1 MKEVDNVVDER
12 VLWEGKPFN
21 YGIPSFTSYK
31 ITDTRLI
38 VEKGIFTKKRE
49 EIRLFR
55 IRDISLK
62 RNLLERMLRIGDIT
76 LHTTDTTT
84 PTYKLRNLKGSI
96 DVSDVLGEAVENS
109 RMKHKAFE
117 LTEVQM

>member
-1 MKEVDNVVDER
+1 MRNET

-21 YGIPSFTSYK
+21 YGIPSFTQYT

-38 VEKGIFTKKRE
+38 VEKGILTKKRE

-62 RNLLERMLRIGDIT
+62 RSLLERILKMGDIT
-76 LHTTDTTT
+76 LHTTDETS
-84 PTYKLRNLKGSI
+84 PEYKLRNLRNSVH
-96 DVSDVLGEAVENS
+96 VSDILGEAVENS
-109 RMKHKAFE
+109 RIKHKAFE

>member
-1 MKEVDNVVDER
+1 MIDEK

-21 YGIPSFTSYK
+21 YGIPSFTHYK

-38 VEKGIFTKKRE
+38 VESGVFTKKRE

-62 RNLLERMLRIGDIT
+62 RSFMERILKIGDVTIQA
-76 LHTTDTTT
+76 TDTTS
-84 PTYKLRNLKGSI
+84 PTYTLKNLENSVYVADI
-96 DVSDVLGEAVENS
+96 LGQAVENS
-109 RMKHKAFE
+109 RIKHKAFE
-117 LTEVQM
+117 LTEVQT

>member
-1 MKEVDNVVDER
+1 MKEVDNVVDEKF
-12 VLWEGKPFN
+12 LWEGKPFN

-84 PTYKLRNLKGSI
+84 PTYKLRNLKSSVN
-96 DVSDVLGEAVENS
+96 VSDILGEAIENS

>member
-1 MKEVDNVVDER
+1 VDNVIDEK
-12 VLWEGKPFN
+12 VLWEGRPFN
-21 YGIPSFTSYK
+21 YGIPSFTHYK

-62 RNLLERMLRIGDIT
+62 RSLMERIIRMGDIT
-76 LHTTDTTT
+76 IQATDTTS
-84 PTYKLRNLKGSI
+84 PTYTLRNLKNSI
-96 DVSDVLGEAVENS
+96 QVADILGQAVENS
-109 RMKHKAFE
+109 RLKHKAFE
-117 LTEVQM
+117 LTEVQS

>member
-1 MKEVDNVVDER
+1 MVDEKI
-12 VLWEGKPFN
+12 LWEGKPFN
-21 YGIPSFTSYK
+21 YGFPSFTTYK

-38 VEKGIFTKKRE
+38 VERGILTKKRE

-62 RNLLERMLRIGDIT
+62 RNLWERILRMGDIT
-76 LHTTDTTT
+76 LQTTDATT
-84 PTYKLRNLKGSI
+84 PTYKLRNLKGSV
-96 DVSDVLGEAVENS
+96 DVSDILGEAMENS

-117 LTEVQM
+117 LTEVQP

>member
-1 MKEVDNVVDER
+1 MIDEK
-12 VLWEGKPFN
+12 VLWEGRPFN
-21 YGIPSFTSYK
+21 YGIPSFTHYK

-62 RNLLERMLRIGDIT
+62 RSLMERIIRMGDIT
-76 LHTTDTTT
+76 IQATDTTS
-84 PTYKLRNLKGSI
+84 PTYTLRNLKNSI
-96 DVSDVLGEAVENS
+96 QVADILGQAVENS
-109 RMKHKAFE
+109 RLKHKAFE
-117 LTEVQM
+117 LTEVQS

>member
-1 MKEVDNVVDER
+1 MRDEK

-21 YGIPSFTSYK
+21 YGIPSFTQYK

-38 VEKGIFTKKRE
+38 VEKGVFTKKRE

-62 RNLLERMLRIGDIT
+62 RSLMERILKMGDIT
-76 LHTTDTTT
+76 LQTTDTTSPMYT
-84 PTYKLRNLKGSI
+84 LRNLKNSI
-96 DVSDVLGEAVENS
+96 EVADILGEAVENS
-109 RMKHKAFE
+109 RIKHKAFE
-117 LTEVQM
+117 LTEVQT